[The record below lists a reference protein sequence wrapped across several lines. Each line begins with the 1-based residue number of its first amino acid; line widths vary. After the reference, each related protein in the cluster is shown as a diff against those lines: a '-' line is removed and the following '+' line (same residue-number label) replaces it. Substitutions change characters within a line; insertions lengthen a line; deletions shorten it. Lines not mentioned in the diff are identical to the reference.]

1 MHILWLDPFHGGSH
15 AAVAAGYAAR
25 SAHEVELLTM
35 PTTGGWRWRM
45 RGGAVTLARMACE
58 LRQRP
63 DLIVASDMLDLATFR
78 GLSARRLGGVPVAVY
93 FHENQLTY
101 PLPAGRARDLSFA
114 WLNYTTALSA
124 DTVLFNSDFH
134 RRDFLGALPGLLGR
148 YHDYRELETIAQIEA
163 KSQVLPPGID
173 LVALDASEATTR
185 PGHEQSC
192 HDRPQITQIT
202 QMRNGK
208 SAHAT
213 TSHEDSAQALTTKPA
228 AAEEGPPVIL
238 WNARWDYDKQPGLF
252 FAALELLEARGADFR
267 LIVAGEQIDPR
278 DQAYL
283 AARARWAARTLH
295 WGYAPTRAAY
305 GALLR
310 RATLVASAALQ
321 EFFGIGVVEALYCGC
336 APVLPRRLN
345 YPELLPPGLHADW
358 LYSGEVDGLAD
369 GLATALARVE
379 ATSRTT
385 WRALAAPYDWAV
397 LAPRYD
403 QLLGQLA

>member
-15 AAVAAGYAAR
+15 AAVAVGYAAR
-25 SAHEVELLTM
+25 SAHKVQLLTM
-35 PTTGGWRWRM
+35 PTAGGWRWRM
-45 RGGAVTLARMACE
+45 RGGAVTLARMASE
-58 LRQRP
+58 LGQRP

-78 GLSARRLGGVPVAVY
+78 ALSAERLAGVPVVVY

-114 WLNYTTALSA
+114 WLNYTTALSTNA
-124 DTVLFNSDFH
+124 VLFNSDFH

-148 YHDYRELETIAQIEA
+148 YHDYRELETVAQIEA
-163 KSQVLPPGID
+163 KCRVLPPGID
-173 LVALDASEATTR
+173 LAALDAS
-185 PGHEQSC
+185 
-192 HDRPQITQIT
+192 
-202 QMRNGK
+202 
-208 SAHAT
+208 
-213 TSHEDSAQALTTKPA
+213 A
-228 AAEEGPPVIL
+228 AAEEPAADAGDPPSIL

-252 FAALELLEARGADFR
+252 FAALELLEARGANFR

-283 AARARWAARTLH
+283 AARERWAARTLH

-310 RATLVASAALQ
+310 RAAIVASTALQ

-336 APVLPRRLN
+336 APVLPQRLN
-345 YPELLPPGLHADW
+345 YPELLPPELHADW
-358 LYSGEVDGLAD
+358 LYAGEAD
-369 GLATALARVE
+369 GLATALAAALVRVG
-379 ATSRTT
+379 TT
-385 WRALAAPYDWAV
+385 PRADWRALATPYDWAV

-403 QLLGQLA
+403 MLLAQLAAEAHGG